1 MKKII
6 TLIIALVAIFT
17 KANADNQF
25 AWYGSKGKAKVETG
39 LASEGA
45 IDPGKW
51 FVFNDDGECGESK
64 IVWDNGSEDEKIDD
78 NLVQQYGG
86 LSGTAVLVE
95 GDYMIINP
103 YISVGFNV
111 AGLVET
117 ESPGFY
123 DMLPADATA
132 WGGIAIA
139 YSCDINAH
147 LQLGFED
154 YVNSSIG
161 YVYPEFE
168 LPAAPDGNFVR
179 IPWSD
184 FKQPRWYNG
193 ITKIS
198 GPEAAKQLASI
209 RFLVQKKQGSYHF
222 KISAIGAYDMPENG
236 GQGGDTRTKIT
247 SVQGT
252 SSDMMTI
259 PVLDGAVTKP
269 TISVSSGEPAYF
281 DVSNGCWQKKVS
293 GSWQDVQ
300 SGTFGEGT
308 WRFRC
313 QVRIDSSTDPDNQY
327 VLANNVTVKVNGTAW
342 GKGAFDSGNAYSCIE
357 VYSPI
362 VELGDIEP
370 FDGKFAWYGSK
381 GKAKVETGL
390 ASEGAIDP
398 GKWFVFNDDGEC
410 GESKIVWDNGSEDEK
425 IDDNLVQQYGGLS
438 GTAVLVEGDY
448 MIINPYIS
456 VGFNVAGL
464 VETESPGFYDM
475 LPADATAWGGIAI
488 AYSCDINAHL
498 QLGFEDY
505 VNSSIGYVYPEFELP
520 AAPDGNF
527 VRIPWS
533 DFKQP
538 RWYNG
543 ITKISGPEAAKQLA
557 SIRFL
562 VQKKQGSYHFKI
574 SAIGAYDMPESDGLG
589 GDTRTKIASVQGT
602 SSDMLTIPVLGG
614 AVTKPTI
621 SVTSGE
627 PAYFDA
633 SNGCWQKKVSGSW
646 QDVPSGTFG
655 EGTWRFK
662 CQVRI
667 DSSTDPGNQYVLD
680 DNVTVKVNGTAWG
693 KETVRVYNDNSSV
706 NVYSPEITV
715 DSSKRE
721 INMVDATSPDL
732 TVIPE
737 IDAPVTKPTITVMT
751 GEPAYFLVN
760 SANGWWQKKVNG
772 KWETVRSGN
781 FDEGTWRFYCQVR
794 IDSSTDPKNQFVL
807 AKNVT
812 VKVNGKEWEKET
824 VYVYDTYSL
833 VFVTSPEITVDS
845 HKKIHLIEAVSFDM
859 VFVPMVDDSVK
870 EPEITVISG
879 EPAYFD
885 TSNGCWQ
892 KKVGS
897 EWLDVQEGTFY
908 EGTWRFKCQVRID
921 SSTDPGN
928 QYALGEDVRIIVE
941 ETEWEKEGDVHVDV
955 DYSYVY
961 VISPEMKIKQ
971 PVLKC
976 ATPTISYSKGVLT
989 FNCET
994 EGAECQSFITDS
1006 DISPYTGNKVMLSVT
1021 YYITVYAT
1029 KDGYENSDEATA
1041 SLCWIDV
1048 EPRTEGLQE
1057 DAVTEVKAMPV
1068 LIQTQGGNVTIQG
1081 ASEGTPIAIY
1091 DTSGKQYGSALS
1103 EKDRTTIST
1112 SLQPGTIAI
1121 VKIGEKAIKI
1131 VVK

>member
-1 MKKII
+1 MKKFI

-25 AWYGSKGKAKVETG
+25 AWYGSKGKAKVNTG
-39 LASEGA
+39 LGNGTNTEGLWYVL
-45 IDPGKW
+45 DDSDWGGKSMVLW
-51 FVFNDDGECGESK
+51 DVETQDGTP
-64 IVWDNGSEDEKIDD
+64 DD
-78 NLVQQYGG
+78 NLVQQCGG
-86 LSGTAVLVE
+86 ISGTAVLDKYYLTLNPWVYICFDVVGRNDE
-95 GDYMIINP
+95 NDEYALPGDA
-103 YISVGFNV
+103 S
-111 AGLVET
+111 
-117 ESPGFY
+117 
-123 DMLPADATA
+123 D

-139 YSCDINAH
+139 YSCDVAPVIE
-147 LQLGFED
+147 LGL
-154 YVNSSIG
+154 G
-161 YVYPEFE
+161 EFE
-168 LPAAPDGNFVR
+168 EQLHQSSNAVPQYVLPASPDGITFVR

-184 FKQPRWYNG
+184 FKQPRWYKEQP
-193 ITKIS
+193 KIS
-198 GPEAAKQLASI
+198 GPEAAKQLVSI
-209 RFLVQKKQGSYHF
+209 RFNVQNKQGSYHF

-269 TISVSSGEPAYF
+269 AISVTSGEPAYF
-281 DVSNGCWQKKVS
+281 DVSNGCWQKKVG

-300 SGTFGEGT
+300 
-308 WRFRC
+308 
-313 QVRIDSSTDPDNQY
+313 
-327 VLANNVTVKVNGTAW
+327 
-342 GKGAFDSGNAYSCIE
+342 
-357 VYSPI
+357 
-362 VELGDIEP
+362 
-370 FDGKFAWYGSK
+370 
-381 GKAKVETGL
+381 
-390 ASEGAIDP
+390 
-398 GKWFVFNDDGEC
+398 
-410 GESKIVWDNGSEDEK
+410 
-425 IDDNLVQQYGGLS
+425 
-438 GTAVLVEGDY
+438 
-448 MIINPYIS
+448 
-456 VGFNVAGL
+456 
-464 VETESPGFYDM
+464 
-475 LPADATAWGGIAI
+475 
-488 AYSCDINAHL
+488 
-498 QLGFEDY
+498 
-505 VNSSIGYVYPEFELP
+505 
-520 AAPDGNF
+520 
-527 VRIPWS
+527 
-533 DFKQP
+533 
-538 RWYNG
+538 
-543 ITKISGPEAAKQLA
+543 
-557 SIRFL
+557 
-562 VQKKQGSYHFKI
+562 
-574 SAIGAYDMPESDGLG
+574 
-589 GDTRTKIASVQGT
+589 
-602 SSDMLTIPVLGG
+602 
-614 AVTKPTI
+614 
-621 SVTSGE
+621 
-627 PAYFDA
+627 
-633 SNGCWQKKVSGSW
+633 
-646 QDVPSGTFG
+646 SGTFG

-667 DSSTDPGNQYVLD
+667 DSSTDPGNQYVLA
-680 DNVTVKVNGTAWG
+680 DNITVNVNGTAWG
-693 KETVRVYNDNSSV
+693 KETVRVYEDYSSV
-706 NVYSPEITV
+706 AVYSPEITV
-715 DSSKRE
+715 DSNRRE
-721 INMVDATSPDL
+721 INLVDATSPDL

-737 IDAPVTKPTITVMT
+737 IDAPVTKPTITVTT

-760 SANGWWQKKVNG
+760 YANGWWQKKVNG

-812 VKVNGKEWEKET
+812 VKVNGKEWGKET

-845 HKKIHLIEAVSFDM
+845 HKKIHLVEAVSFDM
-859 VFVPMVDDSVK
+859 VFVPMVDDPVR

-897 EWLDVQEGTFY
+897 EWLDVQDGTFY

-941 ETEWEKEGDVHVDV
+941 ETEWGKEGDVHVDV

-971 PVLKC
+971 TLLKC

-1057 DAVTEVKAMPV
+1057 DAVTEVKAVPV
-1068 LIQTQGGNVTIQG
+1068 LVQTQGGTISVQG
-1081 ASEGTPIAIY
+1081 PDDGTLVSVYSA
-1091 DTSGKQYGSALS
+1091 DGKQYGSAIANNGS
-1103 EKDRTTIST
+1103 AIIAT
-1112 SLQPGTIAI
+1112 SLQPGSIAI
-1121 VKIGEKAIKI
+1121 VKIGEKTIR
-1131 VVK
+1131 VLLR